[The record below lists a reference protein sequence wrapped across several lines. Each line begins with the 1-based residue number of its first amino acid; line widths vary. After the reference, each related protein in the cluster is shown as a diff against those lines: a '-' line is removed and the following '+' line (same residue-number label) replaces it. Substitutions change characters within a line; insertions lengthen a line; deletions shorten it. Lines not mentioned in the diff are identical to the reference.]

1 MDWHRNGSL
10 HVRLLGEKEERGR
23 KDQEENAAGDPW

>member
-1 MDWHRNGSL
+1 MDWHKNDSL
-10 HVRLLGEKEERGR
+10 RVRLLGEKEERRR